1 MIQIYFAEIKAAL
14 DHYSKSNFVLES
26 TINFETRPGNQGYVH
41 GGLLFIDGSRFFFR
55 EYLDATGDQVDKL
68 MYTYH
73 YQDVADKLMFRY
85 DNAQHKPTFP
95 FADHKHVGN
104 VEIIQADRPALISVL
119 VEIAEQQGW
128 I

>member
-1 MIQIYFAEIKAAL
+1 MIQTYFVEIKAAL
-14 DHYSKSNFVLES
+14 DQYSKSNFVLES

-41 GGLLFIDGSRFFFR
+41 GSLLFIDGSRFFFR

-85 DNAQHKPTFP
+85 DNSQHRPSLP

-104 VEIIQADRPALISVL
+104 FEIIQADRPALISVL